1 MDRVTKR
8 YIYKAEDNQLNIQFT
23 NYIRPSLQFMPFR
36 YTVVKITRLGFD
48 EYKTY
53 TTNILQLDSLIEHCE
68 QILYIS
74 ETFDLAGQMT
84 DTYVTNAVYNIRISR
99 FPNTRTTFTVVNG
112 EPGIRGL
119 ILDTRYMNAIKK
131 AVRYYRETF
140 IRCQNHMQITASG
153 NTLQAIARR
162 RILATHIEEDRL
174 NQLVHDQ
181 NIPTLLRLYVLD
193 PLPGAYKYVHN

>member
-1 MDRVTKR
+1 MIDVSITCVYAEQKMARVTKR

-84 DTYVTNAVYNIRISR
+84 ETYVSNAVYNIRISR

-119 ILDTRYMNAIKK
+119 ILDTRYMKAIKK
-131 AVRYYRETF
+131 AVRYCNELGGNMARFTQF
-140 IRCQNHMQITASG
+140 PIMITRS
-153 NTLQAIARR
+153 TI
-162 RILATHIEEDRL
+162 IYEI
-174 NQLVHDQ
+174 
-181 NIPTLLRLYVLD
+181 IS
-193 PLPGAYKYVHN
+193 PGAAGSSIYV